1 MRRPQFIRKDPLG
14 VVLVAAAWNYPY
26 LIAVNSVVPAILAGM
41 GRQLNIRGERARKW
55 DQTRMYSLMFGKLG

>member
-1 MRRPQFIRKDPLG
+1 MYGSLPANVPPYARNVLHWQFIRKDPLG

-41 GRQLNIRGERARKW
+41 RAL
-55 DQTRMYSLMFGKLG
+55 QTKLAA